1 MGLQIL
7 FFQLLNIIVIP
18 SVGIILVIVPTIG
31 IWYSIKKYKLMD
43 LNPENFALE
52 VLKIMNEGLI
62 IVDHEGIIKDI
73 NSGALKLLGL

>member
-1 MGLQIL
+1 
-7 FFQLLNIIVIP
+7 
-18 SVGIILVIVPTIG
+18 
-31 IWYSIKKYKLMD
+31 MD

-73 NSGALKLLGL
+73 NRWST